1 MKKHQLQ
8 ALVAVAEHGS
18 IRRAAQALSLS
29 QTALTKSL
37 RELELD
43 LQAALLLRSPQGVRL
58 TSIGLTLLQHA
69 KLILTEMDQARFAVK
84 HMLKQEAP
92 PVKVAVTPVFSL
104 LCLPETLSH
113 FQVRYADAPL
123 SIRDAFLSQT
133 LPMLRDGT
141 IDLAITA
148 LMPDALGSDL
158 TFEVI
163 LDVPIALAGSY
174 TMDDSTSHTLASLAA
189 SKQWLLDSSPW
200 GISEAIRQWLT
211 LHGVEQ
217 PRQRIECSSSMAS
230 LVLSMQKNAISPMPK
245 PILSVP
251 WIAAITKE
259 IPLPEVLPQ
268 LPVGLVMRKGHRLNA
283 PAEWFAECAK
293 IALQELLTPNTGKPS
308 RLLR

>member
-18 IRRAAQALSLS
+18 IRRAAQSVSLS

-58 TSIGLTLLQHA
+58 TPIGLTLLQHA

-92 PVKVAVTPVFSL
+92 PVKVAVTPVFSM
-104 LCLPETLSH
+104 LCLAETVPH

-158 TFEVI
+158 EFEVI
-163 LDVPIALAGSY
+163 ADIPIALAGRHS
-174 TMDDSTSHTLASLAA
+174 MPDSKPYSLARLA
-189 SKQWLLDSSPW
+189 ESTQWLLDSSPW
-200 GISEAIRQWLT
+200 GISEAVRQWLT
-211 LHGVEQ
+211 AHGVAQ
-217 PRQRIECSSSMAS
+217 PRHRIECSSSMAS
-230 LVLSMQKNAISPMPK
+230 LVLTMQHNAISPMPV

-251 WIAAITKE
+251 WIAAITKAVPLLE
-259 IPLPEVLPQ
+259 PLPHLP
-268 LPVGLVMRKGHRLNA
+268 LGLVMRKGHRLNA

-293 IALQELLTPNTGKPS
+293 IALQKMLLQTTTS
-308 RLLR
+308 